1 VRAAAGTG
9 VPALASRQQS
19 LAHYLSLLLSL
30 LLEAAAGAVMLRG
43 EDSLMPRKPKI
54 AETPG
59 RVIFTEGNG
68 ELSKLE
74 INTAWSRA
82 ELYLHGAHLTH
93 FQKKDEP
100 PVLFMS
106 QLSRFQEG
114 APIRGGIPVI
124 FPWFGAREGEAAHGF
139 ARVQPWELR
148 EISQLRDGR
157 VSVRLGLP
165 DSPDAALFS
174 KFTLE
179 YLVTA
184 GQTLALELIV
194 ANESQDQEF
203 TFEDCLH
210 TYFQVGDISAV
221 SVTGLK
227 GLDYLD
233 KVEAFA
239 RKTER
244 AEHLKITQETDR
256 VYLNAPGAVE
266 IHDSKLRR
274 RVRVEKSGS
283 LSTVV
288 WNPWVEKAQQMPD
301 FGNEEYREMICVE
314 SGNVG
319 ENNITLPAGKTA
331 RLKMELGT
339 LPL

>member
-1 VRAAAGTG
+1 MAKKLKTPEGTG
-9 VPALASRQQS
+9 
-19 LAHYLSLLLSL
+19 
-30 LLEAAAGAVMLRG
+30 G
-43 EDSLMPRKPKI
+43 
-54 AETPG
+54 
-59 RVIFTEGNG
+59 VIFTEGNG

-106 QLSRFQEG
+106 QLSRFQQG
-114 APIRGGIPVI
+114 TPIRGGIPVI
-124 FPWFGAREGEAAHGF
+124 FPWFGAREGEPTHGF
-139 ARVQPWELR
+139 ARTQIWELR
-148 EISQLRDGR
+148 EISPWQDGG
-157 VSVRLGLP
+157 VSVRLRLP
-165 DSPDAALFS
+165 DSPDAALVS
-174 KFTLE
+174 KFTVE
-179 YLVTA
+179 YLVTV
-184 GQTLALELIV
+184 GQTLAVELIV
-194 ANESQDQEF
+194 ANESHELDF

-210 TYFQVGDISAV
+210 TYFLVGDISAV

-227 GLDYLD
+227 GADFLD
-233 KVEAFA
+233 KMEAFA

-256 VYLNAPGAVE
+256 VYLNTPGAME

-301 FGNEEYREMICVE
+301 FGNEEFLQMICVE
-314 SGNVG
+314 AGNVG
-319 ENNITLPAGKTA
+319 ENKSTLPAGKTA
-331 RLKMELGT
+331 RLKIELST